1 MHIIRISKKWHTQKW
16 ISHHSIWQGYS
27 DTYLFSLEVQ
37 SILYD
42 IVFRLPFRKLY
53 LRLIRQIYVVL
64 SSRIVYQA
72 MISQRWMRHEFL
84 NKMKNVIQLWF
95 IKEIVGSLDSS
106 VTFPVTVCLKED
118 YFSANMELWTN
129 LVALRAFVSAS
140 RLERAVVKPIVLC
153 VSTCLP
159 PVFHYRLGI
168 GLRKLLSAW
177 SQPWWERGHCRG
189 NGASALKKL
198 TA

>member
-1 MHIIRISKKWHTQKW
+1 MLYWV
-16 ISHHSIWQGYS
+16 
-27 DTYLFSLEVQ
+27 LEL
-37 SILYD
+37 S
-42 IVFRLPFRKLY
+42 
-53 LRLIRQIYVVL
+53 IRQWYL
-64 SSRIVYQA
+64 KGE
-72 MISQRWMRHEFL
+72 WDEFL

-129 LVALRAFVSAS
+129 LVALRAFVSAT

-153 VSTCLP
+153 ISTCLP
-159 PVFHYRLGI
+159 PVFHYRWGT

-189 NGASALKKL
+189 NWGLSVEEAHCLIEHISRGNGLGGPKVLGWLLLWLKSLWAISEKPIL
-198 TA
+198 